1 MFVHRKLGNRE
12 SFGDENVAARTTL
25 TFNNSLAFPRE
36 KRERERDTKDISV
49 ALLQVTQQ
57 LVIEYMLQR

>member
-12 SFGDENVAARTTL
+12 SFGDENVAARATL

-36 KRERERDTKDISV
+36 KRERERERYERHFCSF
-49 ALLQVTQQ
+49 AAS
-57 LVIEYMLQR
+57 YAAAGY